1 MHFVSR
7 RSITILGVT
16 FTSGGR
22 HRRSIGCSIK
32 RSNCRDDSFAS
43 FSCPKTER
51 SKRMRNSRCLGQHSS
66 PSSCTAMSLCKDQ
79 NNAIINAGVRKIKRV
94 TKFDKV
100 LTLRFENLY
109 ATSRYFSIPKISA

>member
-7 RSITILGVT
+7 QSITILGVT

-43 FSCPKTER
+43 ISCPKTEH
-51 SKRMRNSRCLGQHSS
+51 SKRMHNSRCLGQYSS
-66 PSSCTAMSLCKDQ
+66 PSSCTAMSLIDKDQ
-79 NNAIINAGVRKIKRV
+79 NNAIINAGVQKIKGV

-100 LTLRFENLY
+100 
-109 ATSRYFSIPKISA
+109 